1 MKDQNC
7 TDDIKKILQE
17 APAARQTLLDNYNNL
32 HKVAEYCE
40 RNYLEVSETKA
51 LEETRAYTTQSLAS
65 VAYQISTLASNVLK
79 LLDAQTTQLTMFT
92 ILYECIIMHYEGIYN
107 AL

>member
-7 TDDIKKILQE
+7 ADDIKKILQE

-40 RNYLEVSETKA
+40 RNYLEVSDT
-51 LEETRAYTTQSLAS
+51 
-65 VAYQISTLASNVLK
+65 V
-79 LLDAQTTQLTMFT
+79 
-92 ILYECIIMHYEGIYN
+92 HYG
-107 AL
+107 AVPT